1 MPLTIKKETSA
12 LTIDSQKVCLCLS
25 RTEHPPGPT
34 HQDPAPLPPSSPA
47 PRAACHAGLSTWVVG
62 SSIRSVPVA
71 RPNPAMHPLS
81 REAHGGSPASSSRGD
96 RATAVAAP
104 LGAPLREA
112 VHWPMDSHLPD
123 KPAAGVARGQ
133 SPTVDATTEGGVEAD
148 AAASMAAR
156 RPMPAERPLRSVP
169 PRAHRPAPRALPTGL
184 LSGAERSP
192 GKAAAA
198 ADSCRRGRDAPPTA
212 PPTAP
217 QDVARTAPRAAQ
229 GVRWQTRR
237 GRHVMRPGH
246 CRNRSAVPPPKGGGT
261 AATVSAAVAPIA
273 AEAGWRRVRP
283 AALPCGGTGETRTPN
298 PMPRPADPRV
308 WARRGVHGRDRAIPP
323 PSAAT
328 ADGGQCRS
336 NRWGMTLGIPLPV
349 QADVELR
356 AAD

>member
-1 MPLTIKKETSA
+1 MGHSASLIGQIVGTSA
-12 LTIDSQKVCLCLS
+12 KGHV
-25 RTEHPPGPT
+25 R
-34 HQDPAPLPPSSPA
+34 AV
-47 PRAACHAGLSTWVVG
+47 PRVAERLETGRFEAVEAGG
-62 SSIRSVPVA
+62 YSVP
-71 RPNPAMHPLS
+71 RDS
-81 REAHGGSPASSSRGD
+81 RYSW
-96 RATAVAAP
+96 T
-104 LGAPLREA
+104 LREA

-156 RPMPAERPLRSVP
+156 RPMPADRPLRSVP
-169 PRAHRPAPRALPTGL
+169 PRAHRHAPRALPTGL

-198 ADSCRRGRDAPPTA
+198 ADRCRRGRDAPPTA
-212 PPTAP
+212 PRTAP

-229 GVRWQTRR
+229 GVRRQTRR

-283 AALPCGGTGETRTPN
+283 AALPCGGTGETPTPN

-308 WARRGVHGRDRAIPP
+308 WARRGVHGRDRAILP